1 MIDQAA
7 GSTVPLT
14 ELLRKVRVLAYRAQ
28 APELSAWA
36 KQELEGYSDRE
47 TLPPY
52 RGPIDA
58 LVFGDFTGFGGSYER
73 RVPLA
78 ITHLPQDLRHES
90 LFQHFITQGVSEI
103 ESVIKESEAKG
114 ESHVNVPWP
123 QINVQILNHQIREG
137 TLTLL
142 RMHYIETIY
151 ATLPL
156 WTLTGVLE
164 TTRSRL
170 LDLLMELD
178 SLAPESSPGQ
188 EPALPSPSTVQNL
201 FHTVVYEGGTAA
213 VGVNPQAVVNA
224 AAALPDQ
231 LAVALETAAE
241 GEENTDKKSLL
252 KGAAKWILDAG
263 RDIIVDVGAKVLNQQ
278 LGLPPG

>member
-7 GSTVPLT
+7 GSAVPLT

-28 APELSAWA
+28 SPALGAWA

-58 LVFGDFTGFGGSYER
+58 HVFGDFTGFGGSYQR

-90 LFQHFITQGVSEI
+90 LFQNFIVQGVSEI
-103 ESVIKESEAKG
+103 ESVIKESEARG

-123 QINVQILNHQIREG
+123 QINIQILNHQIKEG
-137 TLTLL
+137 KLTLL
-142 RMHYIETIY
+142 RMHYLETIY

-156 WTLTGVLE
+156 WTLTSVIE

-178 SLAPESSPGQ
+178 SLTPEASPGE
-188 EPALPSPSTVQNL
+188 EPILPPPSTVQNL
-201 FHTVVYEGGTAA
+201 FHTVVYEGGIAA

-224 AAALPDQ
+224 ATALPDQ
-231 LAVALETAAE
+231 LAVALESAAE
-241 GEENTDKKSLL
+241 NEENADKKGLL

-263 RDIIVDVGAKVLNQQ
+263 RDIIVDVSAKVINQQ